1 MNKSLFRPSPGL
13 WSSLGL
19 HTGLAALLV
28 FGIGLRLRP
37 TAQLRMPGTHSGERT
52 LLSYSPG
59 GQPRIGE
66 TAVPTPPAPRRTP
79 PRLIASR
86 LATPAPVP
94 SVPQQVEAGP
104 GANGPSGLGDG
115 DIKIALPQF
124 NPRPQ
129 PDLSS
134 LPHGTSGNVVVDVVI
149 DTGGKVTQLT
159 LVKGL
164 NSAIDN
170 TVLQTVHTWVFTPA
184 TKDGQVIASEQ
195 EILVHYERG

>member
-1 MNKSLFRPSPGL
+1 MSTQRFRPSPGT
-13 WSSLGL
+13 WSSLGF
-19 HTGLAALLV
+19 HTCLATLFV
-28 FGIGLRLRP
+28 FGGALRARPVAHLRL
-37 TAQLRMPGTHSGERT
+37 PGTVAGERM
-52 LLSYSPG
+52 LLSYSVG
-59 GQPRIGE
+59 GQPQLGE
-66 TAVPTPPAPRRTP
+66 RTSAPPAP
-79 PRLIASR
+79 PRKVMSKPTAAVSAPSPLPSIA
-86 LATPAPVP
+86 
-94 SVPQQVEAGP
+94 QEVEAGP

-115 DIKIALPQF
+115 DVKIALPQF

-164 NSAIDN
+164 GNTIDD
-170 TVLQTVHTWVFTPA
+170 TVLRTVGTWVFTPA
-184 TKDGQVIASEQ
+184 TKDGQNIASEQ